1 MPTFQG
7 IAICL
12 GHTQRNRLEA
22 PVRALAKHETTN
34 ATSACRQT
42 MLHRAFLEAI
52 PDAKAG
58 FLRKIEL
65 EEPLRNAAQTPI
77 GSIAYK
83 AR

>member
-1 MPTFQG
+1 M
-7 IAICL
+7 
-12 GHTQRNRLEA
+12 
-22 PVRALAKHETTN
+22 
-34 ATSACRQT
+34 ACNGRGFT
-42 MLHRAFLEAI
+42 DLDTPAFHDRI